1 MLLRPLFSTAQ
12 KAYYNLIRGFR
23 LWIGQSS
30 KISVDPETG
39 KEYGWNDVITF
50 EDSVRQDHKEKLLIA
65 LTDTSLLR
73 ESIFL
78 FSKNYLIELSDIP
91 MNGIYIS
98 NIDSHDKK
106 SSFRVLV
113 KTRNFGNH
121 NLVLK
126 LNEGSDSDF
135 MDAEIKLLI
144 KMGSGLNDQPLV
156 EILEVIGQN
165 TIYTQKVITAAREKY
180 LRRNENDIR
189 DKSKVDRWQ
198 MRWLH
203 FIWSGSLQAYQ
214 EFWFRTNY
222 EFAIYPPSPSNLDY
236 SAT

>member
-1 MLLRPLFSTAQ
+1 MWARSELINWQIGDVPRPLFSTAQ
-12 KAYYNLIRGFR
+12 KAYYSLIKGFR

-50 EDSVRQDHKEKLLIA
+50 EDSVRQDHKERLLIA
-65 LTDTSLLR
+65 VTETSLLR

-78 FSKNYLIELSDIP
+78 FSKNYLVELSDIP

-126 LNEGSDSDF
+126 YL
-135 MDAEIKLLI
+135 KL
-144 KMGSGLNDQPLV
+144 
-156 EILEVIGQN
+156 
-165 TIYTQKVITAAREKY
+165 
-180 LRRNENDIR
+180 
-189 DKSKVDRWQ
+189 
-198 MRWLH
+198 
-203 FIWSGSLQAYQ
+203 
-214 EFWFRTNY
+214 
-222 EFAIYPPSPSNLDY
+222 
-236 SAT
+236 